1 MSASTNQT
9 QETHQVFNLAHKL
22 SRNLKKNKQR
32 KEIRNICLHT
42 FTIRETSIS
51 NPLKIILFT
60 ANCLVSN
67 YPTGVYG
74 TSSAPPFLSL
84 LTCIFCVLFV
94 LEKLSCP
101 GLSVQKRVIALWNVL
116 QDAYNTIRKKKSQVQ
131 KKKRKFTKF
140 AHDTR
145 TMCNHKTIAHGS
157 GVKREHTHTPPAINL
172 ASTGWQK
179 SIGSLT
185 CMLVCMFTCMHVCML
200 TCKYVCIDSH
210 VFTH

>member
-101 GLSVQKRVIALWNVL
+101 DSQSKKSYRIVECMKRCI
-116 QDAYNTIRKKKSQVQ
+116 QHNTGKKKSSPP
-131 KKKRKFTKF
+131 KKQGSSRSSTITPEPRAITK
-140 AHDTR
+140 
-145 TMCNHKTIAHGS
+145 
-157 GVKREHTHTPPAINL
+157 
-172 ASTGWQK
+172 
-179 SIGSLT
+179 
-185 CMLVCMFTCMHVCML
+185 
-200 TCKYVCIDSH
+200 
-210 VFTH
+210 